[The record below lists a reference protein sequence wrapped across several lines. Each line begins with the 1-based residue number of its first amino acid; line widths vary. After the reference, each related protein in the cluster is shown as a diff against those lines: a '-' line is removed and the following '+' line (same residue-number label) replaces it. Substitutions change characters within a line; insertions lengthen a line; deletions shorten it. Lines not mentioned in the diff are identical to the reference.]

1 METLQTYTQQEKQS
15 VQDFEVMRAETKH
28 LEKIILDF
36 FQSNP
41 NPEDRQAINLCERM
55 GF

>member
-15 VQDFEVMRAETKH
+15 AQDFEAMRAETQR

-36 FQSNP
+36 FQANP
-41 NPEDRQAINLCERM
+41 NQEDHRVINLCERM